1 MWTESQ
7 FEDRLVMMRDALS
20 RLEDQENEQLKN
32 EMKEEI
38 LEESEDS
45 DFEDSLTQL
54 LNDRLNASQVEMNEE
69 EIVVEHKKNTL
80 KQTANVM
87 DMSIA
92 AEETK
97 EDSSMEMGFQ
107 AMNMEISRPR

>member
-1 MWTESQ
+1 
-7 FEDRLVMMRDALS
+7 
-20 RLEDQENEQLKN
+20 
-32 EMKEEI
+32 
-38 LEESEDS
+38 
-45 DFEDSLTQL
+45 
-54 LNDRLNASQVEMNEE
+54 
-69 EIVVEHKKNTL
+69 
-80 KQTANVM
+80 M

>member
-1 MWTESQ
+1 
-7 FEDRLVMMRDALS
+7 
-20 RLEDQENEQLKN
+20 
-32 EMKEEI
+32 MKEEI

-80 KQTANVM
+80 K
-87 DMSIA
+87 
-92 AEETK
+92 
-97 EDSSMEMGFQ
+97 
-107 AMNMEISRPR
+107 